1 MAWDRYTIP
10 KSVLYLGFPFSI
22 VDGPRALLHLCF
34 RMCLCKYISIPA
46 ISIKSLDPFRSHG
59 LSFKI
64 RSPALF
70 FFFSFFL
77 PLHFIRCPKSLPK
90 RPLPLSVRP
99 YITGLL
105 LLFLVLSLSL
115 LLRLVLKQRRQKK
128 ENGAEGKRRGET
140 KVITPLS
147 GWGAQAGYF
156 FGGEGFA

>member
-1 MAWDRYTIP
+1 M
-10 KSVLYLGFPFSI
+10 
-22 VDGPRALLHLCF
+22 DGPRALLHLCF

-90 RPLPLSVRP
+90 RPLPLPVRP

-105 LLFLVLSLSL
+105 LLLVLSLSL
-115 LLRLVLKQRRQKK
+115 LLRLFLNQKRQKK
-128 ENGAEGKRRGET
+128 KMGQRGKEGGET

-147 GWGAQAGYF
+147 GWGPKQDIF
-156 FGGEGFA
+156 FGGEGIRLSLKVRLCI